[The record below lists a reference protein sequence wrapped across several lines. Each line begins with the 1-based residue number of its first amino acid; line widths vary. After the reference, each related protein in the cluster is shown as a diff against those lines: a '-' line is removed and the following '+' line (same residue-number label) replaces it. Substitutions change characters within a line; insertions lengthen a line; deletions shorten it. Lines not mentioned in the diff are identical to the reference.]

1 MSSAV
6 MGAGSFPVISRS
18 AAALARTAMGVSLLL
33 VWINVLAE
41 TFACV
46 SFCAVL
52 HEVQIPTESFLGSTV
67 FLQFM
72 QEKFFSSAFTSV
84 TVVSETH

>member
-6 MGAGSFPVISRS
+6 MSAGSFLVMSRS
-18 AAALARTAMGVSLLL
+18 AAVLARTAMGVSLLL
-33 VWINVLAE
+33 VWINILAE

-52 HEVQIPTESFLGSTV
+52 HEVQIPMESFLGSTV

-72 QEKFFSSAFTSV
+72 QEKFLSSACIHLSQLPP
-84 TVVSETH
+84 